1 MFGAFWGQ
9 VATTQINWVFYM
21 KTIVGTGNRILE
33 INLSTGQVSEF
44 QVGIDDRRKYLGGK
58 GLGLK
63 LLYDRIDRGIDPLG
77 EENYL
82 AFMMGVL
89 MGTGAP
95 CTGRFS
101 AITKSPLTGIM
112 LHSSCGGPFGMA
124 YKTAG
129 YDGLLITGRAPS
141 PVVIDI
147 DDNGARITDGSD
159 CWGLDTHDA
168 QKQLNPHSRAGVLAI
183 GPAGENQVLIANV
196 ASGHRYL
203 GRGGMGA
210 VMGSKNLKAI
220 VARGKAYK
228 IIPTNQK
235 MFNRA
240 KKRAAAYIEKNH
252 VTSDDYRRYG
262 TSSHVNWC
270 NDGGILP
277 VKNFQEGS
285 HPRADQVSGET
296 MRQRYNAKPSTC
308 KPCSIMCGHKGT
320 FADGSVH
327 QIPEY
332 ETVGLLGPNLGIF
345 DPDEITSFND
355 HCGRLGIDTISAGSV
370 LAWCMEAG
378 EKGLIATDLKF
389 SHCEGIAQALDD
401 MAMRRGFGDEMADGT
416 RILSKQY
423 GGAEFAIQIK
433 GLEMPA
439 YDPRGSWGQ
448 GLAYAVANRG
458 ACHLSATTFAL
469 EVAFGLLNPYTTRAK
484 ARFVQF
490 FENLYAAVN
499 SLHTCQFT
507 SYAYVLEPPIV
518 KYTPKFLLGLTM
530 QYLPAIAI
538 MLMDISI
545 FSKLWRSV
553 TGLRLNQWQMLKAGA
568 RIHVL
573 ERTMNTGEGISRKDD
588 TLPRR
593 FLNEGRG
600 CDAKKRTVPLQPM
613 LDAYYRLRGYDPHG
627 IPTEKTLKQLGI
639 TPKWD
644 MASDKRLGHFKM
656 VSPGG
661 KPVKHVYLSIMLWF
675 VGRAIQAS
683 ARVDRQVRNSFDTIP
698 DGFTFALTVAPD
710 GPAMVVGKD
719 KSGKVRYMGANA
731 KERFVDLTLTVKNIE
746 AAILLFTFQES
757 TVTSVARD
765 RIIVDGDIPAACT
778 VVRILDMVEVFLL
791 PKLLASLAVRRYPQW
806 NHFRK
811 YAGRAMIY
819 LRTVVGL

>member
-1 MFGAFWGQ
+1 
-9 VATTQINWVFYM
+9 M
-21 KTIVGTGNRILE
+21 KTIVGTSNRILQ
-33 INLSTGQVSEF
+33 INLSTGRVAEF
-44 QVGIDDRRKYLGGK
+44 QVNADDRQRFLGGK

-63 LLYDRIDRGIDPLG
+63 LLYDHMDRGVDPLG
-77 EENYL
+77 EENCL

-129 YDGLLITGRAPS
+129 YDGLLISGKAPS
-141 PVVIDI
+141 PVVIHI
-147 DDNGARITDGSD
+147 DENDVRIVDGSD
-159 CWGLDTHDA
+159 SWGLDTQA
-168 QKQLNPHSRAGVLAI
+168 VQKQLNPDGTAGVLAI

-196 ASGHRYL
+196 VSGHRFL
-203 GRGGMGA
+203 GRGGLGA

-220 VARGKAYK
+220 VARGKACK
-228 IIPTNQK
+228 IVPANQK
-235 MFNRA
+235 LFNRA
-240 KKRAAAYIEKNH
+240 KKRAAGYIEKNS
-252 VTSDDYRRYG
+252 VTADDYRNYG

-285 HPRADQVSGET
+285 HPQADQVSGET
-296 MRQRYNAKPSTC
+296 MRQRYHATPSTC

-320 FADGSVH
+320 MADGSVH

-345 DPDEITSFND
+345 EPDTITAFSD
-355 HCGRLGIDTISAGSV
+355 RCGLLGMDTISAGSV

-378 EKGLIATDLKF
+378 EKGLIVTGLKF
-389 SHCEGIAQALDD
+389 GVADGIAQALDD
-401 MAMRRGFGDEMADGT
+401 MAWRRGFGDEMANGT
-416 RILSKQY
+416 RLLSKRF
-423 GGAEFAIQIK
+423 GGADFAIQIK

-469 EVAFGLLNPYTTRAK
+469 EVAFGFLNPYTTRAK
-484 ARFVQF
+484 ARFVAF

-518 KYTPKFLLGLTM
+518 KYTPKFLLRLIM
-530 QYLPAIAI
+530 QYLPAVAI

-593 FLNEGRG
+593 FLTEGRG

-613 LDAYYRLRGYDPHG
+613 LNSYYRLRGYDPHG
-627 IPTEKTLKQLGI
+627 IPTEKTLKRLGI
-639 TPKWD
+639 KPKWD
-644 MASDKRLGHFKM
+644 MATDPRLDTFKM

-661 KPVKHVYLSIMLWF
+661 KPVKHLYLSIMFWF
-675 VGRAIQAS
+675 VGRAIQAA
-683 ARVDRQVRNSFDTIP
+683 ARVDREVRKAFDAIP

-719 KSGKVRYMGANA
+719 KAGKVRYLGGNP
-731 KERFVDLTLTVKNIE
+731 KQRYIDLKLTIKNIE
-746 AAILLFTFQES
+746 AAILLFTFQEA
-757 TVTSVARD
+757 TVTAVARD
-765 RIIVDGDIPAACT
+765 RLIVDGEFPAACT

-791 PKLLASLAVRRYPQW
+791 PKRLASLAVRRYPQW
-806 NHFRK
+806 PPFRK
-811 YAGRAMIY
+811 YVGRTLIY
-819 LRTVVGL
+819 LRAVVGL

>member
-1 MFGAFWGQ
+1 
-9 VATTQINWVFYM
+9 M
-21 KTIVGTGNRILE
+21 KTIVGTSNRILE
-33 INLSTGQVSEF
+33 INLSTEQVTDFVVSH
-44 QVGIDDRRKYLGGK
+44 DDRRRYLGGK

-63 LLYDRIDRGIDPLG
+63 LLYDRMDRRINPLG
-77 EENYL
+77 EKNYL

-101 AITKSPLTGIM
+101 ALTKSPLTGIM

-124 YKTAG
+124 FKTAG
-129 YDGLLITGRAPS
+129 YDGLLITGKAS
-141 PVVIDI
+141 APVVIEI
-147 DDNGARITDGSD
+147 DESGARMVDGVT
-159 CWGLDTHDA
+159 CWGLDTQDT
-168 QKQLNPHSRAGVLAI
+168 QKRLNPDGNAGVLTI
-183 GPAGENQVLIANV
+183 GPAGENLVLLANV
-196 ASGHRYL
+196 ASGHRFL

-210 VMGSKNLKAI
+210 VMGSKNVKAI
-220 VARGKAYK
+220 VARGKAYQ
-228 IIPTNQK
+228 IVPTNQK
-235 MFNRA
+235 LFDKT
-240 KKRAAAYIEKNH
+240 KKRAAGYIEKNP
-252 VTSDDYRRYG
+252 VTSDDYRNYG

-277 VKNFQEGS
+277 VRNFKEGS
-285 HPRADQVSGET
+285 HPLADQVSGET
-296 MRQRYNAKPSTC
+296 MRQRYNARPSTC

-320 FADGSVH
+320 HSDGSVH

-345 DPDEITSFND
+345 DPDIVTAFND
-355 HCGRLGIDTISAGSV
+355 RCGLSGLDTISAGSV

-378 EKGLIATDLKF
+378 EKGLITTDLKF
-389 SHCEGIAQALDD
+389 GVADGIAQALDD
-401 MAMRRGFGDEMADGT
+401 MAHRRGFGDEMANGT
-416 RILSKQY
+416 RMLSKQY
-423 GGAEFAIQIK
+423 GGADFAIQVK

-458 ACHLSATTFAL
+458 ACHLSAATFAL
-469 EVAFGLLNPYTTRAK
+469 EVAFGFLNPYTTRAK
-484 ARFVQF
+484 AQFVTF

-518 KYTPKFLLGLTM
+518 KYTPKFLLRLMM

-568 RIHVL
+568 RIHLL
-573 ERTMNTGEGISRKDD
+573 ERYMNTGEGISRKDD

-593 FLNEGRG
+593 FLTEGRG
-600 CDAKKRTVPLQPM
+600 CDPRQRTVPLQSM
-613 LDAYYRLRGYDPHG
+613 LDAYYRTRGYDSHG
-627 IPTEKTLKQLGI
+627 IPTAKMLKQMGI
-639 TPKWD
+639 EPKWERVTD
-644 MASDKRLGHFKM
+644 QRLGHFKM
-656 VSPGG
+656 MSPGG
-661 KPVKHVYLSIMLWF
+661 KPVKRAYLSIMFWF
-675 VGRAIQAS
+675 VGRAIQAA
-683 ARVDRQVRNSFDTIP
+683 ARVDREVRKAFDAIP
-698 DGFTFALTVAPD
+698 DGFIFALTVAPD

-719 KSGKVRYMGANA
+719 KAGKVRYLGANP
-731 KERFVDLTLTVKNIE
+731 KQRYIDLNLTIKNIE

-757 TVTSVARD
+757 TVTAVARN
-765 RIIVDGDIPAACT
+765 RLIVDGDIPAACI

-806 NHFRK
+806 PPFRK
-811 YAGRAMIY
+811 YVGRALIY
-819 LRTVVGL
+819 LRAVVGL

>member
-1 MFGAFWGQ
+1 MQ
-9 VATTQINWVFYM
+9 
-21 KTIVGTGNRILE
+21 TIVGTSNRIIE
-33 INLSTGQVSEF
+33 IDLSTGQVSES
-44 QVGIDDRRKYLGGK
+44 QVSVDDRRDYLGGK

-63 LLYDRIDRGIDPLG
+63 LLYDRMDRGIDPLG
-77 EENYL
+77 EENCL

-95 CTGRFS
+95 CSGRFS
-101 AITKSPLTGIM
+101 AIAKSPLTGIM

-129 YDGLLITGRAPS
+129 YDGLLIAGKAAS

-147 DDNGARITDGSD
+147 DANHIRIADAAEY
-159 CWGLDTHDA
+159 WGLDTQTI
-168 QKQLNPHSRAGVLAI
+168 QKKLNPDGKAGVLAI
-183 GPAGENQVLIANV
+183 GPAGENRVPIANV
-196 ASGHRYL
+196 ASGHRFL
-203 GRGGMGA
+203 GRGGLGA

-220 VARGKAYK
+220 VARGKAYR
-228 IIPTNQK
+228 IVPTNQK
-235 MFNRA
+235 RFNQA
-240 KKRAAAYIEKNH
+240 KKRAAGYIEKNPT
-252 VTSDDYRRYG
+252 TSDDYRNYG

-285 HPRADQVSGET
+285 HPQADQVSGQT
-296 MRQRYNAKPSTC
+296 MRQRYHAKPRTC

-320 FADGSVH
+320 MADGSVH

-332 ETVGLLGPNLGIF
+332 ESVGLLGPNLGIF
-345 DPDEITSFND
+345 DPDAITAFSD
-355 HCGRLGIDTISAGSV
+355 RCGLLGLDTISAGSV

-378 EKGLIATDLKF
+378 EKGLINTDLKF
-389 SHCEGIAQALDD
+389 GAAEGIARALDD
-401 MAMRRGFGDEMADGT
+401 MAHRRGFGDEMANGT
-416 RILSKQY
+416 RWLSKRY
-423 GGAEFAIQIK
+423 GGADFAIQIK

-469 EVAFGLLNPYTTRAK
+469 EVAFGFLNPYTTRAK

-518 KYTPKFLLGLTM
+518 KHTPKFLLGLAM
-530 QYLPAIAI
+530 QYLPAVAI

-553 TGLRLNQWQMLKAGA
+553 TGLRLNQWQMLRAGA

-573 ERTMNTGEGISRKDD
+573 ERYMNSAEGISRKDD

-593 FLNEGRG
+593 FLSEGRG

-613 LDAYYRLRGYDPHG
+613 LDAYYRRRGYDPHG
-627 IPTEKTLKQLGI
+627 IPTDKTLKRLGI
-639 TPKWD
+639 NPKWNIS
-644 MASDKRLGHFKM
+644 SDPRLDHFKM

-661 KPVKHVYLSIMLWF
+661 KPVKRLYLSIMLWF
-675 VGRAIQAS
+675 MGRAIQAA
-683 ARVDRQVRNSFDTIP
+683 ARVDREVRQAFDTIP
-698 DGFTFALTVAPD
+698 NGFTFALNVAPD

-719 KSGKVRYMGANA
+719 KAGKVRYLGANTQQRYLDL
-731 KERFVDLTLTVKNIE
+731 KLTLKNIE
-746 AAILLFTFQES
+746 TAILLFTFQES
-757 TVTSVARD
+757 TVTATARD
-765 RIIVDGDIPAACT
+765 RLFVDGEIPAACS

-791 PKLLASLAVRRYPQW
+791 PKRLASLAVRRYPQW
-806 NHFRK
+806 PPFRK
-811 YAGRAMIY
+811 YVGRVLIY
-819 LRTVVGL
+819 LRAVLGF

>member
-1 MFGAFWGQ
+1 MQTILGTSNRIIEIDLSAGQ
-9 VATTQINWVFYM
+9 VTEF
-21 KTIVGTGNRILE
+21 KVG
-33 INLSTGQVSEF
+33 
-44 QVGIDDRRKYLGGK
+44 DDERRLFLGGK

-63 LLYDRIDRGIDPLG
+63 LLYDRMDRGIDPLG
-77 EENYL
+77 EKNYL

-129 YDGLLITGRAPS
+129 YDGLLITGKAPA
-141 PVVIDI
+141 PVVIEVDA
-147 DDNGARITDGSD
+147 DGARIRDGISV
-159 CWGLDTHDA
+159 WGQDTNDS
-168 QKQLNPHSRAGVLAI
+168 QKQLNPDGKSGVLTI
-183 GPAGENQVLIANV
+183 GPAGENRVLFANV
-196 ASGHRYL
+196 ASGHRFL
-203 GRGGMGA
+203 GRGGLGA

-220 VARGKAYK
+220 VARGKVFK
-228 IIPTNQK
+228 IVPTNQK
-235 MFNRA
+235 RFDKA
-240 KKRAAAYIEKNH
+240 KKRAAGYIENNPL
-252 VTSDDYRRYG
+252 TSGDYRSFG

-277 VKNFQEGS
+277 VRNFQEGS
-285 HPRADQVSGET
+285 HPQADQVSGET
-296 MRQRYNAKPSTC
+296 MRQRYNANPSTC

-320 FADGSVH
+320 HADGSAH

-345 DPDEITSFND
+345 DPDAISRFND
-355 HCGRLGIDTISAGSV
+355 RCGLLGMDTISSGSV

-389 SHCEGIAQALDD
+389 GAVEGIVQALDD
-401 MAMRRGFGDEMADGT
+401 MALRRGFGDEMANGT
-416 RILSKQY
+416 RMLSRKY
-423 GGAEFAIQIK
+423 GGADFAIQIK

-469 EVAFGLLNPYTTRAK
+469 EVAFGLLNPYTTRSK
-484 ARFVQF
+484 ARFVLY

-507 SYAYVLEPPIV
+507 AYAYVLEPPII
-518 KYTPKFLLGLTM
+518 KYTPKFLLRLTM
-530 QYLPAIAI
+530 QFLPSIAI
-538 MLMDISI
+538 MLMDVSL

-553 TGLRLNQWQMLKAGA
+553 TGLRLNQWQMLRAGA

-573 ERTMNTGEGISRKDD
+573 ERYMNTAEGISRKDD
-588 TLPRR
+588 TLPKR
-593 FLNEGRG
+593 FLTEGRR
-600 CDAKKRTVPLQPM
+600 CDARQRTVPLQPM
-613 LDAYYRLRGYDPHG
+613 LNAYYRLRGYDAHG
-627 IPTEKTLKQLGI
+627 IPTDRT
-639 TPKWD
+639 
-644 MASDKRLGHFKM
+644 MKRLGIAPKWEILTDERLDYFKM
-656 VSPGG
+656 LSPGG
-661 KPVKHVYLSIMLWF
+661 KPLKRIYLTIMLWF
-675 VGRAIQAS
+675 VGRSIQAA
-683 ARVDRQVRNSFDTIP
+683 ARVDREVRTAFDAIP
-698 DGFTFALTVAPD
+698 DGFTFALSVAPD

-719 KSGKVRYMGANA
+719 KAGKVRYLGADA
-731 KERFVDLTLTVKNIE
+731 KQRYIDLKLTIKNIE

-757 TVTSVARD
+757 TVVAVARD
-765 RIIVDGDIPAACT
+765 RLVVDGDIPAACA

-791 PKLLASLAVRRYPQW
+791 PKPLASLAVRRYPHW
-806 NHFRK
+806 PPFRK
-811 YAGRAMIY
+811 YVGRVLIY
-819 LRTVVGL
+819 LRAVLGF

>member
-1 MFGAFWGQ
+1 
-9 VATTQINWVFYM
+9 M
-21 KTIVGTGNRILE
+21 KTIVGTSNRIVQV
-33 INLSTGQVSEF
+33 NLSTGQVDEF
-44 QVGIDDRRKYLGGK
+44 QVDADDRRRFLGGK

-63 LLYDRIDRGIDPLG
+63 LLYDRMDRGVDPLG
-77 EENYL
+77 EHNWL

-124 YKTAG
+124 FKTAG
-129 YDGLLITGRAPS
+129 YDGLLISGKAPS

-147 DDNGARITDGSD
+147 DENNVRIVDGTD
-159 CWGLDTHDA
+159 CWGMDTQA
-168 QKQLNPHSRAGVLAI
+168 VQTQLNPDGKAGVLAI

-196 ASGHRYL
+196 ASGHRFL
-203 GRGGMGA
+203 GRGGLGA
-210 VMGSKNLKAI
+210 VMGSKYLKAI

-228 IIPTNQK
+228 IVPTNQK
-235 MFNRA
+235 LFNRA
-240 KKRAAAYIEKNH
+240 KKRAAGYIEKNP
-252 VTSDDYRRYG
+252 VTSDDYRNYG

-285 HPRADQVSGET
+285 HPQADQVSGET
-296 MRQRYNAKPSTC
+296 MRQRYHATPSTC

-320 FADGSVH
+320 LADGSVH

-345 DPDEITSFND
+345 EPDTITAFND
-355 HCGRLGIDTISAGSV
+355 RCGLLGMDTISAGSV

-378 EKGLIATDLKF
+378 EKGLIATGLKF
-389 SHCEGIAQALDD
+389 GAADGIAQALDD
-401 MAMRRGFGDEMADGT
+401 MARRRGFGDEMANGT
-416 RILSKQY
+416 RLLSKRY
-423 GGAEFAIQIK
+423 GGADFAIQVK

-469 EVAFGLLNPYTTRAK
+469 EVAFGFLNPYTTRAK
-484 ARFVQF
+484 ARFVAF
-490 FENLYAAVN
+490 FENLIAAVN

-518 KYTPKFLLGLTM
+518 KYTPTFMLRLIM
-530 QYLPAIAI
+530 QYLPAVAI

-545 FSKLWRSV
+545 YSKLWRSV

-593 FLNEGRG
+593 FLTEGRG
-600 CDAKKRTVPLQPM
+600 CDPKKQTVPLQPM

-627 IPTEKTLKQLGI
+627 IPTEKTLRRLGI
-639 TPKWD
+639 NPKWD
-644 MASDKRLGHFKM
+644 MRTDPRLDYFKM

-661 KPVKHVYLSIMLWF
+661 KPVKRLYLSIMLWF
-675 VGRAIQAS
+675 MGRAIQAA
-683 ARVDRQVRNSFDTIP
+683 ARVDREVREAFDTIP

-719 KSGKVRYMGANA
+719 KAGKVRYLGANT
-731 KERFVDLTLTVKNIE
+731 KERYIDLKLIIKNIE
-746 AAILLFTFQES
+746 AAILLFTFQEA
-757 TVTSVARD
+757 TVTAAARD
-765 RIIVDGDIPAACT
+765 RMIVDGEVPAACT

-791 PKLLASLAVRRYPQW
+791 PRRLASLAVRRYPQW
-806 NHFRK
+806 PPFRK
-811 YAGRAMIY
+811 YVGRALIY
-819 LRTVVGL
+819 LRAVVGL

>member
-1 MFGAFWGQ
+1 
-9 VATTQINWVFYM
+9 M
-21 KTIVGTGNRILE
+21 KTIVGTSNRIIE
-33 INLSTGQVSEF
+33 INLSTGQTTDF
-44 QVGIDDRRKYLGGK
+44 QVDDEDRRRYLGGK

-63 LLYDRIDRGIDPLG
+63 LLYERMDRGIDPLG

-101 AITKSPLTGIM
+101 AVTKSPLTGIM

-124 YKTAG
+124 FKTAG
-129 YDGLLITGRAPS
+129 YDGLLITGKASS

-147 DDNGARITDGSD
+147 DENGARIVDGTDV
-159 CWGLDTHDA
+159 WGMDTA
-168 QKQLNPHSRAGVLAI
+168 EVQKQLNPDGTAGVLSI
-183 GPAGENQVLIANV
+183 GPAGENRVLVANV
-196 ASGHRYL
+196 ASGHRFL

-210 VMGSKNLKAI
+210 VMGSKNLKAV
-220 VARGKAYK
+220 VARGKSYK
-228 IIPTNQK
+228 IVPANLK
-235 MFNRA
+235 LFSRA
-240 KKRAAAYIEKNH
+240 KKRAAGYIEKNP
-252 VTSDDYRRYG
+252 VTSVDYRSYG

-285 HPRADQVSGET
+285 HPQADQVSGEA
-296 MRQRYNAKPSTC
+296 MRQRYSARPSTC
-308 KPCSIMCGHKGT
+308 KPCSIMCGHKGA

-345 DPDEITSFND
+345 DPDAITAFND
-355 HCGRLGIDTISAGSV
+355 RCGLLGMDTISSGSV

-378 EKGLIATDLKF
+378 EKGLITTGLKF
-389 SHCEGIAQALDD
+389 GVAEGILQVLDD
-401 MAMRRGFGDEMADGT
+401 MAHRRGFGDEMANGT
-416 RILSKQY
+416 RMLSERY
-423 GGAEFAIQIK
+423 GGADFAIQIK
-433 GLEMPA
+433 GLEMAA

-484 ARFVQF
+484 ARFVNF

-507 SYAYVLEPPIV
+507 AYAYVLEPPIV
-518 KYTPKFLLGLTM
+518 KYTPRFLLGLTM
-530 QYLPAIAI
+530 QYLPAVAI
-538 MLMDISI
+538 LLMDVSV

-553 TGLRLNQWQMLKAGA
+553 TGLRMNQWQMLNAGA

-593 FLNEGRG
+593 FLTEGRR
-600 CDAKKRTVPLQPM
+600 CDARQRTVPLQPM

-627 IPTEKTLKQLGI
+627 IPTEKTLKRLGI
-639 TPKWD
+639 EPKWEMNTD
-644 MASDKRLGHFKM
+644 DRLRHFKM

-661 KPVKHVYLSIMLWF
+661 KRLKRVYLSIMLWF
-675 VGRAIQAS
+675 VGRAIQAA
-683 ARVDRQVRNSFDTIP
+683 ARVDREVRRSFDSIP
-698 DGFTFALTVAPD
+698 DGFTFALMVAPD
-710 GPAMVVGKD
+710 GPAMVVGKEQ
-719 KSGKVRYMGANA
+719 SGRVKYLGANPGD
-731 KERFVDLTLTVKNIE
+731 RVLDLKLIIKHIE
-746 AAILLFTFQES
+746 AAFLLFTFQES
-757 TVTSVARD
+757 TVTAVARD
-765 RIIVDGDIPAACT
+765 RMIVDGDIPAACT

-791 PKLLASLAVRRYPQW
+791 PRVLAALAVRRYPQW
-806 NHFRK
+806 PPFRK
-811 YAGRAMIY
+811 YVGRVLIY
-819 LRTVVGL
+819 LRAVVGL

>member
-1 MFGAFWGQ
+1 
-9 VATTQINWVFYM
+9 M
-21 KTIVGTGNRILE
+21 KTIVGTSNRIIE
-33 INLSTGQVSEF
+33 INLSTGQVAEF
-44 QVGIDDRRKYLGGK
+44 QVEDDDRRRYLGGK

-63 LLYDRIDRGIDPLG
+63 LLYDRMDRGIDPLG
-77 EENYL
+77 EANYL

-101 AITKSPLTGIM
+101 AISKSPLTGIM

-129 YDGLLITGRAPS
+129 YDGLLITGKAVS

-147 DDNGARITDGSD
+147 DEYGARISDGAD
-159 CWGLDTHDA
+159 YWGLDTHET
-168 QKQLNPHSRAGVLAI
+168 QRQLNPDGKAGVLAI
-183 GPAGENQVLIANV
+183 GPAGENRVLIANV
-196 ASGHRYL
+196 ASGHRFL
-203 GRGGMGA
+203 GRGGLGA

-220 VARGKAYK
+220 VARGKACK
-228 IIPTNQK
+228 IVPANQK
-235 MFNRA
+235 LFNRT
-240 KKRAAAYIEKNH
+240 KKRAIGYIEKNPT
-252 VTSDDYRRYG
+252 TSDNYRNYG

-277 VKNFQEGS
+277 VKNFQGGS
-285 HPRADQVSGET
+285 HPRADEVSGET
-296 MRQRYNAKPSTC
+296 MRKRYNARPSTC

-320 FADGSVH
+320 LADGSVH

-332 ETVGLLGPNLGIF
+332 ETVGLLGPNLDIF
-345 DPDEITSFND
+345 DPDVITELND
-355 HCGRLGIDTISAGSV
+355 RCGLLGLDTISAGSV

-378 EKGLIATDLKF
+378 EKGLISTGLKF
-389 SHCEGIAQALDD
+389 GVAEGIVQALDD
-401 MAMRRGFGDEMADGT
+401 MARRRGFGDEMANGT
-416 RILSKQY
+416 RLLSKRY
-423 GGAEFAIQIK
+423 GGADFAIQIK

-518 KYTPKFLLGLTM
+518 KYTPTFLLSLIM
-530 QYLPAIAI
+530 QYLPTVAI

-545 FSKLWRSV
+545 FSRLWRSV

-573 ERTMNTGEGISRKDD
+573 ERYMNTGEGISRKDD

-593 FLNEGRG
+593 FLTEGRG
-600 CDAKKRTVPLQPM
+600 CDAKKRTVPLQLM
-613 LDAYYRLRGYDPHG
+613 LDTYYRLRGYDAHG
-627 IPTEKTLKQLGI
+627 IPTNKTLRRYGI
-639 TPKWD
+639 KPKWD
-644 MASDKRLGHFKM
+644 LMTDPRLGDFKM

-661 KPVKHVYLSIMLWF
+661 KPLKRIYLSIMLWF
-675 VGRAIQAS
+675 VGRAIQAA
-683 ARVDRQVRNSFDTIP
+683 ARVDRGVRETFAAIP
-698 DGFTFALTVAPD
+698 DGFTFALIVAPD

-719 KSGKVRYMGANA
+719 KAGKVRYLGANSGQ
-731 KERFVDLTLTVKNIE
+731 RYIDLKLTIKNID

-757 TVTSVARD
+757 TVTAVARN
-765 RIIVDGDIPAACT
+765 RLIVDGEVPSACA

-791 PKLLASLAVRRYPQW
+791 PKLIATLAVRRYPQW
-806 NHFRK
+806 PPFRK
-811 YAGRAMIY
+811 YAGRALIY
-819 LRTVVGL
+819 LRAVVGL